1 MKTGLF
7 AWEGYGNFGDD
18 LLGTAARQLFSGLDL
33 EPYYEKRKWFTR
45 SFALTTRNFQQNK
58 VPVLSPGVLIFAGG
72 GMIATDQNTET
83 IERWIRHLSHNKFT
97 VFAFGI
103 GVGPIRSGT
112 ERLAHN
118 LLSKF
123 ESPIYVRSQEDL
135 SQLEKIDLEGSLAC
149 DPVLLM
155 DLSKLG
161 LVERNETNSIHHFA
175 PWDVHWPI
183 LDKNSYLKLIKTWEC
198 NFPESK
204 PLRYEY
210 SSNFRW
216 NVYEQGIV
224 QNALSEHIS
233 EIRSAKNVASS
244 RLHTSIVAGMLGV
257 PQFCIPYGRKFKLLN
272 ELGLKLSSP
281 DHAIMNEVFDPYQME
296 KVISRGRRMLDSLR
310 ASIERLTY

>member
-1 MKTGLF
+1 
-7 AWEGYGNFGDD
+7 
-18 LLGTAARQLFSGLDL
+18 
-33 EPYYEKRKWFTR
+33 
-45 SFALTTRNFQQNK
+45 
-58 VPVLSPGVLIFAGG
+58 
-72 GMIATDQNTET
+72 MIATDQNTET

-183 LDKNSYLKLIKTWEC
+183 LDKNSYLRIM
-198 NFPESK
+198 
-204 PLRYEY
+204 
-210 SSNFRW
+210 
-216 NVYEQGIV
+216 
-224 QNALSEHIS
+224 
-233 EIRSAKNVASS
+233 IR
-244 RLHTSIVAGMLGV
+244 
-257 PQFCIPYGRKFKLLN
+257 
-272 ELGLKLSSP
+272 
-281 DHAIMNEVFDPYQME
+281 
-296 KVISRGRRMLDSLR
+296 
-310 ASIERLTY
+310 